1 MRTSRWIL
9 LVAALLLAGIA
20 PASAAWS
27 PLGSPIQPFI
37 TLQLDPGRPE
47 LLYARV
53 FASEGPEEDYLW
65 RSEDG
70 GVTWRN
76 VQSGLENPVNALA
89 IDPSNPRVIWVWTP
103 DGQLWRSADA
113 GDTWS
118 RRLVTPTDQIPPYVL
133 QLLVDPHHPDT
144 LYRVDAED
152 LLRTVV
158 AVSRDGGMSFT
169 KGAPVSS
176 LLAYDAVYVH
186 PERDELLAFDPT
198 GLKVSADG
206 GRTWSLRGRYRGA
219 GFRGGRLAPSDPD
232 TLYGLTTDLNHCL
245 ARSDDAGAHWQS
257 TKSPPGLPTRRSYCT
272 DVAIDPRDA
281 RHVWLAAQITQG
293 GGRRNLIFESRD
305 GGTTWSRPF
314 SAPAD
319 GVVAAGGEVL
329 YTGSIRGRGLY
340 VSQDGGRTWK
350 RSDQGI
356 LAGDLRDGLVAQRLP
371 GGGAGRRLLALYTPI
386 GGSPEGVYRSDG
398 GKDWVKAPL
407 QSPTRI
413 LDAGGSTV
421 LAVDQRGLL
430 RSQDGGTTWAV
441 SASAPQQP
449 FVLLSSVT
457 RPRYV
462 ALLAFED
469 NGAYGNVPL
478 WTSDDGG
485 ATWRRSSNGLPIVCT
500 HIASVDVCPSL
511 TGYTVDPFN
520 PNRRWVSGIDT
531 FPSQPRVFISENAGA
546 SWQVVATQLAQPSR
560 LAADPLVQGRLLA
573 GTYGG
578 LFVSEDGGAH
588 WLPLGDLPAGAV
600 IRQFAYDP
608 LSATWYAATTARGIY
623 RSLDNGAHWTLLEG
637 APDHDNP
644 TIAVD
649 PRRPTALLAAFR
661 GQGVWRW
668 TP

>member
-1 MRTSRWIL
+1 MRTSRWIFF
-9 LVAALLLAGIA
+9 VAALLLAGIA

-27 PLGSPIQPFI
+27 PLGSPIQPQI

-53 FASEGPEEDYLW
+53 FASEGPTEDYLW
-65 RSEDG
+65 RSKDG
-70 GVTWRN
+70 GATWHN
-76 VQSGLENPVNALA
+76 AQSGLENPVSALA
-89 IDPSNPRVIWVWTP
+89 IDPSNPEVIWAWTP

-118 RRLVTPTDQIPPYVL
+118 RRFATPTDQISPYVL

-152 LLRTVV
+152 LSRTIV
-158 AVSRDGGMSFT
+158 AVSRDGGASFT
-169 KGAPVSS
+169 KGAPVSGPQTF
-176 LLAYDAVYVH
+176 DKVYVH

-198 GLKVSADG
+198 GLKVSTDG
-206 GRTWSLRGRYRGA
+206 GRTWSLRGRYRGT
-219 GFRGGRLAPSDPD
+219 GFRSGRLAPSDPD

-245 ARSDDAGAHWQS
+245 TRSDDAGAHWQS
-257 TKSPPGLPTRRSYCT
+257 TKPPAGLPSRRSYCN

-281 RHVWLAAQITQG
+281 RHVWLAAQVVEDG
-293 GGRRNLIFESRD
+293 KYHYLLVESRD
-305 GGTTWSRPF
+305 GGISWSRPF
-314 SAPAD
+314 SAPTD
-319 GVVAAGGEVL
+319 GLVAAGGDVL

-340 VSQDGGRTWK
+340 ISQDGGRTWK

-371 GGGAGRRLLALYTPI
+371 GGGAGRRLLTLYTPV
-386 GGSPEGVYRSDG
+386 GDSPEGVYRSDG

-413 LDAGGSTV
+413 LDAGDSTV
-421 LAVDQRGLL
+421 LALDQRGLL
-430 RSQDGGTTWAV
+430 RSQNGGNTWQV
-441 SASAPQQP
+441 SASAPPQP
-449 FVLLSSVT
+449 FSLLSNVT
-457 RPRYV
+457 QPRYV

-469 NGAYGNVPL
+469 NGAYGDVPL

-520 PNRRWVSGIDT
+520 PSRRWVFGIDAY
-531 FPSQPRVFISENAGA
+531 PAQPRVFISENAGV
-546 SWQVVATQLAQPSR
+546 SWQVASILSNPLA
-560 LAADPLVQGRLLA
+560 LAADLHVPGRLLA

-578 LFVSEDGGAH
+578 LLVSEDGGQN

-600 IRQFAYDP
+600 IRQFARDER
-608 LSATWYAATTARGIY
+608 AAAWYAATTARGIY
-623 RSLDNGAHWTLLEG
+623 RSLDNGAHWILLEG

-644 TIAVD
+644 AIAID
-649 PRRPTALLAAFR
+649 PRRPTALLATFR

>member
-1 MRTSRWIL
+1 MRMFRWIL
-9 LVAALLLAGIA
+9 FAAVLLLVGIG
-20 PASAAWS
+20 PASAGWS
-27 PLGSPIQPFI
+27 PLGSPIRPFV

-118 RRLVTPTDQIPPYVL
+118 RRLTTPTDQIPPDVR
-133 QLLVDPHHPDT
+133 QLLVDPDHPDT
-144 LYRVDAED
+144 LYRVDAENGF
-152 LLRTVV
+152 LTIV
-158 AVSRDGGMSFT
+158 AVSRDGGVSFT
-169 KGAPVSS
+169 KGTPVSS
-176 LLAYDAVYVH
+176 RPFSTGPIYVH
-186 PERDELLAFDPT
+186 PERDELLAFDQD
-198 GLKVSADG
+198 GLKVSLNG
-206 GRTWSLRGRYRGA
+206 GQTWILRGRYRGA
-219 GFRGGRLAPSDPD
+219 GFVSGRLAPSDPD
-232 TLYGLTTDLNHCL
+232 TLYGLATASNHCL
-245 ARSDDAGAHWQS
+245 ARSDDAGVHWQS
-257 TKSPPGLPTRRSYCT
+257 LATPPGLPSRQSFCS

-281 RHVWLAAQITQG
+281 HHVWLAALSFRG
-293 GGRRNLIFESRD
+293 GGRRNLLFESRD
-305 GGTTWSRPF
+305 GGTTWSRAF
-314 SAPAD
+314 SQPAD
-319 GVVAAGGEVL
+319 GVVAAGGDVL

-340 VSQDGGRTWK
+340 VSRDGGRTWK
-350 RSDQGI
+350 GSDQGI
-356 LAGDLRDGLVAQRLP
+356 IAGDLRGGLVAQRLP
-371 GGGAGRRLLALYTPI
+371 GGGAGRRLLALNTPI
-386 GGSPEGVYRSDG
+386 GGSPDGVYRSDG
-398 GKDWVKAPL
+398 GKDWVKTPL
-407 QSPTRI
+407 QEPSQVV
-413 LDAGGSTV
+413 DAGGSTV
-421 LAVDQRGLL
+421 LALDKRGLI

-441 SASAPQQP
+441 VASAPQQP
-449 FVLLSSVT
+449 FSLLSSVT

-469 NGAYGNVPL
+469 NGAFGNVPL

-485 ATWRRSSNGLPIVCT
+485 ATWRRSSNGLPIVCS

-520 PNRRWVSGIDT
+520 PNRRWIFGIDA
-531 FPSQPRVFISENAGA
+531 FPAQPRVFISENAGA
-546 SWQVVATQLAQPSR
+546 SWQVASLLPNPLA
-560 LAADPLVQGRLLA
+560 LAADPHVPGRLLA
-573 GTYGG
+573 GTYDG
-578 LFVSEDGGAH
+578 LFVSEDAGAH
-588 WLPLGDLPAGAV
+588 WLPLGDLPAGAA
-600 IRQFAYDP
+600 IRQLAYDP
-608 LSATWYAATTARGIY
+608 LSATWYAATTALGIY
-623 RSLDNGAHWTLLEG
+623 RSLDNGVHWTLLAG

-649 PRRPTALLAAFR
+649 PRRPTALLATFR

>member
-9 LVAALLLAGIA
+9 LVAALLLAGLA

-27 PLGSPIQPFI
+27 PLGSPIQPQI

-53 FASEGPEEDYLW
+53 FASEGPTEDYLW

-70 GVTWRN
+70 GATWRN

-133 QLLVDPHHPDT
+133 QLLVDPRHPDT

-152 LLRTVV
+152 LTRTVV

-169 KGAPVSS
+169 QGAPVSG
-176 LLAYDAVYVH
+176 LLTFDPVYVH
-186 PERDELLAFDPT
+186 PERDELLAFDPM
-198 GLKVSADG
+198 GLEVSTNG
-206 GRTWSLRGRYRGA
+206 GRTWSLRGRYSVA

-232 TLYGLTTDLNHCL
+232 TLYGLTADLNHCL

-257 TKSPPGLPTRRSYCT
+257 TKSPAGLPTRRSYCT

-281 RHVWLAAQITQG
+281 GHIWLAAQITQG
-293 GGRRNLIFESRD
+293 DERRNLVFESRD
-305 GGTTWSRPF
+305 GGISWSRPF
-314 SAPAD
+314 STPTD
-319 GVVAAGGEVL
+319 GLVAAGGETL
-329 YTGSIRGRGLY
+329 YTGSLRGRGLY

-356 LAGDLRDGLVAQRLP
+356 IAGDLRDGLVAQRLP
-371 GGGAGRRLLALYTPI
+371 GGGAGRRLLTLYTPI
-386 GGSPEGVYRSDG
+386 GDSPQGVYRSDG
-398 GKDWVKAPL
+398 GKDWIKTLL
-407 QSPTRI
+407 QEPFRI
-413 LDAGGSTV
+413 TDAGGSNV
-421 LAVDQRGLL
+421 LAIDQRGVV
-430 RSQDGGTTWAV
+430 RSQNGGDSWQV
-441 SASAPQQP
+441 VASAPP
-449 FVLLSSVT
+449 RPGIFRSNVVK
-457 RPRYV
+457 PRYV

-469 NGAYGNVPL
+469 NDAYGNVPL

-485 ATWRRSSNGLPIVCT
+485 ATWRRSSRGLPIACT
-500 HIASVDVCPSL
+500 HIASVDVCPDFPA
-511 TGYTVDPFN
+511 YAVDPFN
-520 PNRRWVSGIDT
+520 PNRRWVSSVDT
-531 FPSQPRVFISENAGA
+531 FPAQPRIFVSEDAGA
-546 SWQVVATQLAQPSR
+546 SWHQETADLPRALA
-560 LAADPLVQGRLLA
+560 LAADLHIPGRLLA
-573 GTYGG
+573 GTDDG
-578 LFVSEDGGAH
+578 LFVSEDGGQS
-588 WLPLGDLPAGAV
+588 WLPFGDLPDGV
-600 IRQFAYDP
+600 MIRQLAYDP

-668 TP
+668 VP